1 MSPLVYKT
9 TRGPFD
15 KKSLIYGR
23 EVNVTQ
29 IYINGHE
36 NPEEIRI
43 KCDMNIYGRE
53 KPEETRIK
61 CDMNIYGHENP
72 EETRIKC
79 LAWMSHYIHM
89 ELRGD
94 ILILP

>member
-29 IYINGHE
+29 IYIYEHE
-36 NPEEIRI
+36 NLEETRI

-53 KPEETRIK
+53 KT
-61 CDMNIYGHENP
+61 